1 MIKRLLPLLSLFFVL
16 PTFAKDCREFT
27 LYADN
32 QTLPLKAFVVAAFDP
47 HSKYYKGVLNRVS
60 GNGPGKHGSGVCLD
74 SQEKYNLTEVKY
86 CLTNDTSI
94 SECDNMDYS
103 LYGKCQLIDETGGKP
118 FKIADAIL
126 TPQGKCLV
134 RIFA

>member
-1 MIKRLLPLLSLFFVL
+1 MVTANDAHGKLLTITPFWQI
-16 PTFAKDCREFT
+16 D
-27 LYADN
+27 
-32 QTLPLKAFVVAAFDP
+32 
-47 HSKYYKGVLNRVS
+47 
-60 GNGPGKHGSGVCLD
+60 
-74 SQEKYNLTEVKY
+74 
-86 CLTNDTSI
+86 CLTQIVNILSRIQNDTSI
-94 SECDNMDYS
+94 SEYDNMDYS